1 MATLALAAAGA
12 AAGSALLPAGVS
24 VLGATISGAALGSQ
38 IGAFAGSYI
47 DKSLFGPSGQTRV
60 MEGPR
65 LTDLHV
71 TASTEGSPI
80 PRLYGRARLGGQVI
94 WAAGIEERVVTHT
107 QSAGGSSG
115 GGKGSSG
122 GGGSKVTTDRKS
134 TRLNSSHGGISR
146 MPSSA

>member
-71 TASTEGSPI
+71 TASTEGSP
-80 PRLYGRARLGGQVI
+80 PTTTLRTWSKTCAR
-94 WAAGIEERVVTHT
+94 
-107 QSAGGSSG
+107 SG
-115 GGKGSSG
+115 NFGNLKG
-122 GGGSKVTTDRKS
+122 DDCR
-134 TRLNSSHGGISR
+134 R
-146 MPSSA
+146 